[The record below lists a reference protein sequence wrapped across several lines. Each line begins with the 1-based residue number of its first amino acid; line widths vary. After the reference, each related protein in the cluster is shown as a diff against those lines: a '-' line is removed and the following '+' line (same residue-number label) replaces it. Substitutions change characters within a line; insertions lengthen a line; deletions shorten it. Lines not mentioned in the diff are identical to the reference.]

1 MRNAL
6 FMFFLLLVFAYRTVS
21 YFLSLSSPSYS
32 NKFRY
37 ISVRV
42 RSYGKFFTLP
52 VRNKLHLII
61 RSCVAQSLQSWHI
74 PADVVVVFVAD
85 VAVEVVVA
93 T

>member
-1 MRNAL
+1 M
-6 FMFFLLLVFAYRTVS
+6 
-21 YFLSLSSPSYS
+21 
-32 NKFRY
+32 
-37 ISVRV
+37 RV

-74 PADVVVVFVAD
+74 PADVVVFVAD